1 MEYVKVSRDI
11 FEPIRDLVKIG
22 LYRDE
27 HEALRG
33 LVHDQAANKIGHYDK
48 KIGQMENKYSMNFSE
63 FEKVI
68 HAKIDNEDFEEWD
81 DFILWESYV
90 KAHQYWEK
98 LA

>member
-1 MEYVKVSRDI
+1 MEYVKVSRDL

-27 HEALRG
+27 HEALRS
-33 LVHDQAANKIGHYDK
+33 LVHNQAANKVNHYAK
-48 KIGQMENKYSMNFSE
+48 KIGQMEKKYAMKFSE
-63 FEKVI
+63 FEKMI
-68 HAKIDNEDFEEWD
+68 HAKTDDEDFEAWD

-90 KAHQYWEK
+90 KAYQYWEK